1 MAAAKDRVRAKKI
14 RSEKWMAKRLAN
26 HLERQE
32 RVVLE
37 KLTSKSVVAK
47 LGMSGAND
55 NEKARRVL
63 NLYLE
68 GLVGCADISDDDAR
82 AAISILKEVATSFQK
97 DLCNKILTKYLG
109 KFDAFFPKAK
119 TTAAVMEAAPAGK
132 AEAVAA

>member
-1 MAAAKDRVRAKKI
+1 
-14 RSEKWMAKRLAN
+14 MAKLKDVMAQKHVDVHEPTAGKVGITARRISTDEAA
-26 HLERQE
+26 
-32 RVVLE
+32 
-37 KLTSKSVVAK
+37 VVAK